1 MKVLSWLAFLWAFSV
16 SDGRKACSPGRYWD
30 SGLDKCDL
38 CSSICDFMEQQ
49 GTAKACQESCP
60 DYKSVADANQA
71 NEQSIVNGTS
81 MIVPVVVCAIV
92 GVICSIIVA
101 GFLLR
106 RHRQRHTD
114 APSDEPTPQPPPLPH
129 SSVTYV
135 ALPIHTQTED
145 TATSA
150 SSIGASADRREG
162 IEANL
167 MGYPDLPDR
176 FEPIG
181 DDISPR

>member
-1 MKVLSWLAFLWAFSV
+1 MKVLSWLAFLLAFSV

-60 DYKSVADANQA
+60 DYKSVADAKHADGQP
-71 NEQSIVNGTS
+71 IDNGTS
-81 MIVPVVVCAIV
+81 IIVPVVVCAIV
-92 GVICSIIVA
+92 GVICSIVVA
-101 GFLLR
+101 GCLLR
-106 RHRQRHTD
+106 RHCQRHTH
-114 APSDEPTPQPPPLPH
+114 APSDEPTPQPPSH
-129 SSVTYV
+129 STVTYV

-145 TATSA
+145 AATSA
-150 SSIGASADRREG
+150 SSIGASADRRED
-162 IEANL
+162 IEGNL
-167 MGYPDLPDR
+167 IGYPDLSAQ

-181 DDISPR
+181 DDISTS